1 VSLPL
6 EHDILDEVD
15 RELTRAQEVFPAM
28 RSPHEASAVVR
39 EEYEEFWDEVRLK
52 TGTRA
57 GMRKELIQLAAM
69 AVRAIEDLGL

>member
-1 VSLPL
+1 MSYPL

-15 RELTRAQEVFPAM
+15 RELTRAQAAFPAM
-28 RSPHEASAVVR
+28 HSAHEAASVIR
-39 EEYEEFWDEVRLK
+39 EEYDEFWDEVRLK

-69 AVRAIEDLGL
+69 AVRAIEDLEL